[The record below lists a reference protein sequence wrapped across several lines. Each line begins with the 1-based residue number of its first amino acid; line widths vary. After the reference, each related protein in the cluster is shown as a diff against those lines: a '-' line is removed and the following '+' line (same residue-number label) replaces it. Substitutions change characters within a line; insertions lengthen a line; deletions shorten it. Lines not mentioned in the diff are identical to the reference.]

1 MTENE
6 FLSVYHEPEARQE
19 KPSVGPGE
27 IVLGTFVGMD
37 QDGRP
42 LVDFAQNPSG
52 EPLRAISTLSL
63 TRHQLDR
70 TVALLFSAGDLTQ
83 PVIMG
88 LIHDPLFALIDSTA
102 EKASASEAD
111 VAGTET
117 DSPPADLS
125 IPKVANVDG
134 ESVVIEGQ
142 KEVVLRC
149 GDASITLT
157 RSGKILIRGKYLLNR
172 SSGVNRIMGGSVQVN

>member
-88 LIHDPLFALIDSTA
+88 LIHEDRKSTRLNSSHV
-102 EKASASEAD
+102 ASSYA
-111 VAGTET
+111 VFC
-117 DSPPADLS
+117 LNK
-125 IPKVANVDG
+125 I
-134 ESVVIEGQ
+134 
-142 KEVVLRC
+142 
-149 GDASITLT
+149 SITA
-157 RSGKILIRGKYLLNR
+157 S
-172 SSGVNRIMGGSVQVN
+172 

>member
-6 FLSVYHEPEARQE
+6 LLSVYHEPEARQE

-117 DSPPADLS
+117 DSPPTDLS
-125 IPKVANVDG
+125 IPKVANVDR
-134 ESVVIEGQ
+134 ESVVIAGQ
-142 KEVVLRC
+142 KEAIGRAEEHTSELQ
-149 GDASITLT
+149 S
-157 RSGKILIRGKYLLNR
+157 RGELVCRLLL
-172 SSGVNRIMGGSVQVN
+172 GE